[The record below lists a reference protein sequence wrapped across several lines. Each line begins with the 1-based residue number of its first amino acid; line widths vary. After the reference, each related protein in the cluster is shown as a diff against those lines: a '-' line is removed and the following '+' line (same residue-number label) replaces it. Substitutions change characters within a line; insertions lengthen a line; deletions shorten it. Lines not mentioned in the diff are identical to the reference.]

1 MTYVSVSWLSPY
13 EYETSQPS
21 VIGPT
26 MTSTVSQAAS
36 TWSKPQT
43 QSIPARTIPSYK
55 AARPAGP
62 AKGGGRENMCRFFFN
77 VFSNEL

>member
-1 MTYVSVSWLSPY
+1 M
-13 EYETSQPS
+13 
-21 VIGPT
+21 GPT

-62 AKGGGRENMCRFFFN
+62 AKGGGLGEHVVVFFY